1 MSDLSTLIVDLLR
14 QKADSE
20 AVHAGEGPQSR
31 FGAQMTPAEAAALLK
46 AQSTPMKPNPA
57 MLGTGALRGA
67 AEEIEPENRRAAIAA
82 QLAQMGE

>member
-1 MSDLSTLIVDLLR
+1 MIVDLLR

-20 AVHAGEGPQSR
+20 AVHAGEGQ
-31 FGAQMTPAEAAALLK
+31 QMTPEQAAMLLK

-57 MLGTGALRGA
+57 MLGNGALGKA
-67 AEEIEPENRRAAIAA
+67 AEMVEPDNRRAAIAA

>member
-20 AVHAGEGPQSR
+20 AVHAGEG
-31 FGAQMTPAEAAALLK
+31 QMTPEQAALVLK
-46 AQSTPMKPNPA
+46 GASTPMKPNPA